1 VSHPAAPWLQ
11 LALAEVGTKE
21 VPGAVHNPAVLAY
34 YAEAGHP
41 EVAADE
47 VAWCAAFTGAMLA
60 RAGCPLPP
68 RNVSLLARSYLTYG
82 IACEPQP
89 GAIGI
94 WPRGAAWQGHVGIVV
109 AVDLAGGTCDLLAGN
124 QGNAVSVQRY
134 QLEEALDFRW
144 PVAPTVAALRKAG
157 STEVR
162 AADKLEIAGVGGA
175 AVAAGGAAA
184 AELLREAPPAEPV
197 INPTTLTWID
207 TVAAAVKA
215 IGAVVAANPWLGGV
229 LLGALILL
237 VVARVIKRR
246 RTARAAAGAPLS
258 MEVLR

>member
-1 VSHPAAPWLQ
+1 MNKAPWLQ

-21 VPGAVHNPAVLAY
+21 VPGAAHNPAVLAY

-47 VAWCAAFTGAMLA
+47 VAWCAAFTGAMLV

-68 RNVSLLARSYLTYG
+68 RNVSLLARSYLTWG
-82 IACEPQP
+82 VPCEPQP

-144 PVAPTVAALRKAG
+144 PVAATTAALRRAG
-157 STEVR
+157 STEVKT
-162 AADKLEIAGVGGA
+162 ADRLEVATVGGA
-175 AVAAGGAAA
+175 AVAVGGAAA
-184 AELLREAPPAEPV
+184 AELLREAPPVPPAPLV
-197 INPTTLTWID
+197 DPGALTWLD
-207 TVAAAVKA
+207 QAAAAAKA
-215 IGAVVAANPWLGGV
+215 IGAVIAANPWLGGV
-229 LLGALILL
+229 LVAVLVLL
-237 VVARVIKRR
+237 YVSRRLKQRRIEKARIGV
-246 RTARAAAGAPLS
+246 PLS
-258 MEVLR
+258 VEAMK